1 MTSVTN
7 VRGVGK
13 SLGQELSRRG
23 IKTAQDLAGAD
34 PENLVAIPRI
44 GSRRAQALILAANQ
58 TVAGGAAPAKP
69 SARTAPKPE
78 PKSGRAVSGKS
89 KAPTRNAEAVAEKAA
104 SEKAAA
110 DAKARKKAK
119 AKAKAEK
126 AARKKKE
133 MEAAIQKAKE
143 KIKSKAKKNNKEKK
157 DGKASKK
164 DGKSKKSKKEK
175 KKAKKK

>member
-13 SLGQELSRRG
+13 ALGQELSRQG
-23 IKTAQDLAGAD
+23 IKTAQDLASAD
-34 PENLVAIPRI
+34 PENLIAVPRI
-44 GSRRAQALILAANQ
+44 GKRRAQALILAANQ
-58 TVAGGAAPAKP
+58 AVSDGATPAKQN
-69 SARTAPKPE
+69 ARTATKPR
-78 PKSGRAVSGKS
+78 PNSGRAVSGKS
-89 KAPTRNAEAVAEKAA
+89 QAPTQVAEDDA
-104 SEKAAA
+104 EKAAA

-126 AARKKKE
+126 AAKKKKE

-143 KIKSKAKKNNKEKK
+143 KIKSKTKKDKKSKK